1 MAETTEQRAEGG
13 GSASSITTLVPR
25 TIEFL
30 KECWQELKR
39 VHWPSVSE
47 TYSATL
53 IVIAVVL
60 AVSLFLGMVDFLLSW
75 IMSRLLGQA

>member
-13 GSASSITTLVPR
+13 GAGSSIATLVPR

-30 KECWQELKR
+30 KESWQELKR

-60 AVSLFLGMVDFLLSW
+60 AVSLFLGLVDLFLSW
-75 IMSRLLGQA
+75 VMSRLLGQA

>member
-13 GSASSITTLVPR
+13 SAGSSIATLVPR

-30 KECWQELKR
+30 KESWQELKR
-39 VHWPSVSE
+39 VHWPSVRE

-60 AVSLFLGMVDFLLSW
+60 AVSLFLGLVDLFLSW
-75 IMSRLLGQA
+75 VMSRLLGQA

>member
-1 MAETTEQRAEGG
+1 VAETTEQRAEGG
-13 GSASSITTLVPR
+13 GSANSITTLVPR

-30 KECWQELKR
+30 KESWQELKR
-39 VHWPSVSE
+39 VHWPSVRE

-60 AVSLFLGMVDFLLSW
+60 AVSLFLGVVDFLLSW
-75 IMSRLLGQA
+75 LMSHLLGRA

>member
-13 GSASSITTLVPR
+13 SAGSSIATLVPR

-30 KECWQELKR
+30 KESWQELKR

-60 AVSLFLGMVDFLLSW
+60 AVSLFLGLVDLFLSW
-75 IMSRLLGQA
+75 VMSRLLGQA

>member
-1 MAETTEQRAEGG
+1 VAETTEQRAEGG
-13 GSASSITTLVPR
+13 SAGSSIATLVPR

-30 KECWQELKR
+30 KESWQELKR
-39 VHWPSVSE
+39 VHWPSVRE

-60 AVSLFLGMVDFLLSW
+60 AVSLFLGLVDLFLSW
-75 IMSRLLGQA
+75 VMSRLLGQA

>member
-13 GSASSITTLVPR
+13 SAGSSIATLVPR

-30 KECWQELKR
+30 KESWQELKR
-39 VHWPSVSE
+39 VHWPSVRE

-60 AVSLFLGMVDFLLSW
+60 AVSLFLGLVDLLLSW
-75 IMSRLLGQA
+75 VMSRLLGQA

>member
-1 MAETTEQRAEGG
+1 VAETTEQRAEGG
-13 GSASSITTLVPR
+13 SAGSSIATLVPR

-30 KECWQELKR
+30 KESWQELKR

-60 AVSLFLGMVDFLLSW
+60 AVSLFLGLVDLFLSW
-75 IMSRLLGQA
+75 VMSRLLGQA